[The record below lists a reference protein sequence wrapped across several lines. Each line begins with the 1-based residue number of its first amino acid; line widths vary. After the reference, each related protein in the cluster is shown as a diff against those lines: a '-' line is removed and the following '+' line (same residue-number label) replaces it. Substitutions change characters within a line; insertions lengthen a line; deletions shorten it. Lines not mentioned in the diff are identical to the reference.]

1 MRRLLFIAGAGAIL
15 GTSAA
20 LFHISY
26 GVETLEDRLAGLNR
40 QIVAEQ
46 QAIRVLRAEW
56 AYLNRPDRLA
66 ELAAA
71 HTELTP
77 MQPDQIIETVRVIP
91 APLPGVDSPGDA
103 EALMSLVEMPGF
115 GALPVPPRR
124 PGSRATAP
132 AATRTAE
139 AATGAGAAP
148 RVRPAA
154 PAPADAAAAVPV
166 SAGSADPMAA
176 LIATVGAEGGGGGR

>member
-1 MRRLLFIAGAGAIL
+1 MTGITPLSPTAHRDLRYNRHAAGAARRFTRL
-15 GTSAA
+15 GLSEIA
-20 LFHISY
+20 
-26 GVETLEDRLAGLNR
+26 V
-40 QIVAEQ
+40 
-46 QAIRVLRAEW
+46 
-56 AYLNRPDRLA
+56 
-66 ELAAA
+66 AAA
-71 HTELTP
+71 D
-77 MQPDQIIETVRVIP
+77 M
-91 APLPGVDSPGDA
+91 PLCLVKDGQTGRFDLV
-103 EALMSLVEMPGF
+103 ALMSLVEMPGF

-132 AATRTAE
+132 EATRTVE

-148 RVRPAA
+148 RVRPAT

>member
-46 QAIRVLRAEW
+46 EAIRVLRAEW

-66 ELAAA
+66 DLAAA

-77 MQPDQIIETVRVIP
+77 MKPDQIIDTVRMIP
-91 APLPGVDSPGDA
+91 APLPGVDSPGEA

-124 PGSRATAP
+124 PGGRTTVPAVSRTV
-132 AATRTAE
+132 E

-154 PAPADAAAAVPV
+154 PAPADAAAVPV